1 MSGDA
6 GVTKQYSG
14 VQEASTVTSQMAEE
28 SSIQAGYE
36 PAVDSSA
43 LVSPS
48 VGSVTSGPVPIATTC
63 FSTSTIYSTSFS
75 TSVTTDEHGST
86 SEIVATQKVSVG
98 TTVVPVITAETPETA
113 PAATSN
119 LAGLPSVQAS
129 SGIDDATSAPTPTY
143 EGGGPS
149 HGSFTNA
156 LSSGVQNQTGPSSA
170 AFPIWSSA
178 AEADPSMKLEFMLV
192 LIGTLWIL

>member
-1 MSGDA
+1 MQTASAATGQTA
-6 GVTKQYSG
+6 
-14 VQEASTVTSQMAEE
+14 EA

-36 PAVDSSA
+36 PSVGSSA
-43 LVSPS
+43 LVSSS
-48 VGSVTSGPVPIATTC
+48 VGSVTSGPVPIATTSL
-63 FSTSTIYSTSFS
+63 STSTIYSTSFS

-98 TTVVPVITAETPETA
+98 TTVVPVISAEAPETA
-113 PAATSN
+113 PAPTSN
-119 LAGLPSVQAS
+119 HAGQISVPAS
-129 SGIDDATSAPTPTY
+129 SGIDGATSAPIPTD

-156 LSSGVQNQTGPSSA
+156 SGSGVQNQTGASSA

-178 AEADPSMKLEFMLV
+178 AEAGPSTRLELLLFCSGL
-192 LIGTLWIL
+192 L